1 MSGAL
6 RGGRRA
12 AVMGLLL
19 LWCAQVACTEGG
31 PQPAEPVA
39 SASAAQGGMPGV
51 VARRAPRP
59 VDWRLAVV
67 APAPLD
73 DLLMNNLDLARYQRE
88 ARQAEEAQQAGR
100 VESAGG
106 GGSVSEASE
115 AAPSSLRIT
124 RGELRRLLAAVP
136 AQAKALLEAEGYFT
150 AQVRVKV
157 EEGADTAQG
166 NGTAVSAGAQGVA
179 PAPVQVT
186 VDVTPGPRTV
196 VKRVQFVF
204 EGELDNRLAAGDE
217 EARDL
222 TESMAENWGL
232 PEDEAFRQAD
242 WSTAKSSALAR
253 LRSDTYPMA
262 SWSGTS
268 ATVDAQSNTANLF
281 LVADSGPAFAFGEV
295 RIEGLERQPS
305 SAILN
310 LAPFRP
316 GQPYRERQV
325 LDWQERLQKVNLF
338 ESVYVAPAFDV
349 NNPQATP
356 LIVQVREAPIQEASA
371 GVGASSDNGPRVS
384 FEHLHRNPF
393 SQGWQVRTKLQLG
406 LRVSDGLIDLLSHP
420 WPGRRRGLASVQVSS
435 IEDNDNAV
443 TRTQRLKAGR
453 LREGERLERTDYVEA
468 VRTTV
473 RSASDLLVADATA
486 LSFTSQWIFRDV
498 DSQALPTRGTTT
510 MLALTGGRSISALDE
525 SGYFGRVH
533 ARFTAYLPLP
543 SSWQLQLRAE
553 GGQVLARDNVSVPDV
568 LLFRAGGDDSIRG
581 YAYRS
586 IGVERD
592 GVTTGGR
599 VVGTGSVEV
608 SHPLWPGVPNLLGAV
623 FMDVGDSAERL
634 DQWALKRGHGV
645 GIRWRSP
652 VGPFRL
658 DVARGVSTDEW
669 RIHFSVGVSL

>member
-1 MSGAL
+1 M
-6 RGGRRA
+6 
-12 AVMGLLL
+12 
-19 LWCAQVACTEGG
+19 
-31 PQPAEPVA
+31 
-39 SASAAQGGMPGV
+39 
-51 VARRAPRP
+51 
-59 VDWRLAVV
+59 
-67 APAPLD
+67 
-73 DLLMNNLDLARYQRE
+73 
-88 ARQAEEAQQAGR
+88 
-100 VESAGG
+100 
-106 GGSVSEASE
+106 
-115 AAPSSLRIT
+115 
-124 RGELRRLLAAVP
+124 
-136 AQAKALLEAEGYFT
+136 
-150 AQVRVKV
+150 
-157 EEGADTAQG
+157 
-166 NGTAVSAGAQGVA
+166 
-179 PAPVQVT
+179 
-186 VDVTPGPRTV
+186 
-196 VKRVQFVF
+196 
-204 EGELDNRLAAGDE
+204 
-217 EARDL
+217 
-222 TESMAENWGL
+222 
-232 PEDEAFRQAD
+232 
-242 WSTAKSSALAR
+242 
-253 LRSDTYPMA
+253 
-262 SWSGTS
+262 
-268 ATVDAQSNTANLF
+268 
-281 LVADSGPAFAFGEV
+281 
-295 RIEGLERQPS
+295 
-305 SAILN
+305 
-310 LAPFRP
+310 
-316 GQPYRERQV
+316 
-325 LDWQERLQKVNLF
+325 
-338 ESVYVAPAFDV
+338 
-349 NNPQATP
+349 
-356 LIVQVREAPIQEASA
+356 
-371 GVGASSDNGPRVS
+371 GASSDNGPRLS

-393 SQGWQVRTKLQLG
+393 SQDWHVRTKLQLG